1 MVDPKCFPPSSS
13 LPLLTQSSSLKSRY
27 RYLYNALRYRTT
39 FTSFSFFSSL
49 QFLSF
54 VFLISHSHHST
65 TLFSIS
71 CKCSSPFLLLFSL
84 QTCSTHSNIFF
95 SLECHAYILEAA
107 FFLQPMLFFRFINL
121 CVCVLIPPSL

>member
-1 MVDPKCFPPSSS
+1 MVDPKCFPPL
-13 LPLLTQSSSLKSRY
+13 LPLTHSSSLKSRY

-39 FTSFSFFSSL
+39 FTSFSFFFSL
-49 QFLSF
+49 QFLGF

-84 QTCSTHSNIFF
+84 QACSPHSNIFF

-107 FFLQPMLFFRFINL
+107 FFCNQCFFSVSL
-121 CVCVLIPPSL
+121 MCVLCVLISPSL